1 MRRSRSEDQ
10 SEPTDVEVGRRFSL
24 VFDGVYESSE
34 AEPPRDGPAHHAAD
48 AGSALEA
55 GSTREVAARRA
66 LAAFDPGRRGLRALA
81 VVAVLVVVGA
91 AVLAW
96 RARPHADLVGTPS
109 PVAVPPAA
117 EGQRLVVTVHDVAF
131 LVHPQLF
138 PRPWGL
144 MYRAA
149 LARAVRSADAIITV
163 FPAIVMVL
171 PQLAFPG

>member
-109 PVAVPPAA
+109 PVAVPASAA
-117 EGQRLVVTVHDVAF
+117 S
-131 LVHPQLF
+131 
-138 PRPWGL
+138 
-144 MYRAA
+144 
-149 LARAVRSADAIITV
+149 SASSA
-163 FPAIVMVL
+163 AIVVAVAGHVQQPGVVRL
-171 PQLAFPG
+171 PPGARV